1 MSRRQEVTDAIAR
14 ILSDELPDIPWTV
27 LVKGLKRSK
36 QTEGTISCDEVS
48 YSFDAKGSRNG
59 RAIYSVYVVAAG
71 DSVDIDDV
79 ADRLD
84 AVIFKNPTLDN
95 WATTARVTQILFGV
109 SQGQPQEAGVLLATL
124 DVTYDSD

>member
-36 QTEGTISCDEVS
+36 QTEGTISCDEVTDR
-48 YSFDAKGSRNG
+48 FDAKGSRNG
-59 RAIYSVYVVAAG
+59 RATYSICVVAAG
-71 DSVDIDDV
+71 DNVDIDDI

-84 AVIFKNPTLDN
+84 AVILKNPTLDN
-95 WATTARVTQILFGV
+95 WATTARITQILFGV
-109 SQGQPQEAGVLLATL
+109 SQGQPQEAGVFLATL
-124 DVTYDSD
+124 DVTYDSN